1 MDDPS
6 GIGSFS
12 GIGEKNALVLHNS
25 IIQQTLKWAFGMN
38 YNTYNAVH
46 SLCNDSRTAVFYST
60 AHTGIIYDYQMKKQ
74 QLLQGHVYFNI

>member
-1 MDDPS
+1 
-6 GIGSFS
+6 
-12 GIGEKNALVLHNS
+12 
-25 IIQQTLKWAFGMN
+25 MN

-74 QLLQGHVYFNI
+74 QLLQGHVYLINYLIFISAIQYHVHV